1 MLNTDELL
9 YINTLKCRI
18 KALRDRVKALED
30 GSVYQKITSDC
41 IALEH
46 EKDREIR
53 ELKKELA
60 RERAR
65 LVTSRNGWIETLDDT
80 EAEYERKLTGKD
92 RSIERLREKLH
103 EAQGQRDRAKRRITE
118 LEREK
123 AELAAQLED
132 EKAKNQK
139 LLAQLHRDYENSSK
153 PSSMTPNHKKISN
166 SREKTGRKPGGQPG
180 HPGHC
185 RKKQEPTKAPVH
197 LEPSDEILNDPDF
210 KKTGKIITKQWVD
223 IRVTLE
229 VTVFTAD
236 EYYNSK
242 TGEHYHAPFPPGVND
257 DVNYGGSIKA
267 FAYLQNNE
275 CDVSIDKTRDFMRCV
290 TGGKLD
296 LSKGMVSG
304 LLKEFSEKTAEEK
317 EADMKALLAC
327 PVMNTDMTNARMN
340 GENRYVSICA
350 SADGKHARYFALHK
364 KGHEGVRGTPVEN
377 YQGTMVHDHD
387 RTYYKYGGKHQECLA
402 HVLRYLKDSIE
413 NEKDLEWNKEMHSL
427 IQKMI
432 HARNSLPPG
441 TDFAPETVADF
452 ERRYHEVL
460 RKGASEYEEKP
471 PGKYYPDG
479 FNLCKRMTEY
489 AASHLLFLHDLQVPT
504 NNNLSERK
512 LRNFK
517 RKQKQMISFRSD
529 ASLAFT
535 CDGMSTIDRIRSDPE
550 KNLFQEV
557 TRIFER

>member
-1 MLNTDELL
+1 MLNTNELL
-9 YINTLKCRI
+9 YMNTLQCRI
-18 KALRDRVKALED
+18 KALQERVKALED
-30 GSVYQKITSDC
+30 GSAYQKITSDC

-46 EKDREIR
+46 EKDLEIR
-53 ELKKELA
+53 QLKKELA
-60 RERAR
+60 GERAR

-80 EAEYERKLTGKD
+80 EAEYERQLAGKD

-118 LEREK
+118 LEHEN

-153 PSSMTPNHKKISN
+153 PSSMSPNHKKISN
-166 SREKTGRKPGGQPG
+166 GREKTGRKPGGQPG
-180 HPGHC
+180 HPGHG
-185 RKKQEPTKAPVH
+185 RKKQEATKAPVH
-197 LEPSDEILNDPDF
+197 LEASDEILNNPEF
-210 KKTGKIITKQWVD
+210 KKTGKIISKQLVN
-223 IRVTLE
+223 IRVTLD
-229 VTVFTAD
+229 VTIFTAD

-242 TGEHYHAPFPPGVND
+242 TGEYYHAPFPTGVKD

-275 CDVSIDKTRDFMRCV
+275 CDVSIDKTRNFMRYV

-304 LLKEFSEKTAEEK
+304 LLKEFSDKTTEEK
-317 EADMKALLAC
+317 KADIDALMAC

-340 GENRYVSICA
+340 GENRYVSVCA
-350 SADGKHARYFALHK
+350 SADGKHARYFALSK
-364 KGHEGVRGTPVEN
+364 KGHEGVKSTPVED
-377 YQGTMVHDHD
+377 YQGTLVHDHD
-387 RTYYKYGGKHQECLA
+387 RTYYSYGGKHQECLA
-402 HVLRYLKDSIE
+402 HVLRYLKDSME
-413 NEKDLEWNKEMHSL
+413 NEKGLEWNKKMHSL
-427 IQKMI
+427 IQEMI
-432 HARNSLPPG
+432 HARNCLPPG
-441 TDFAPETVADF
+441 ASFTPDTVMDF
-452 ERRYHEVL
+452 EKRYHEIL
-460 RKGASEYEEKP
+460 QIGASEYEKNP

-479 FNLCKRMTEY
+479 FNLCKRMTDY
-489 AASHLLFLHDLQVPT
+489 AASHLLFLYDPLVPT

-529 ASLAFT
+529 ASLTYT
-535 CDGMSTIDRIRSDPE
+535 CDGMSTIDSLRSDPE
-550 KNLFQEV
+550 KNLFEEV